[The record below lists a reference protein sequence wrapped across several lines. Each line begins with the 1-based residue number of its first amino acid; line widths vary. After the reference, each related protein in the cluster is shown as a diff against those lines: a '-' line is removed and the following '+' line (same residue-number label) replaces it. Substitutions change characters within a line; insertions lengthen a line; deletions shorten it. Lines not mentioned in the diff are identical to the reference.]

1 MKRYEVQ
8 GKRIN
13 ALPEY
18 EALQK
23 LRKMPPN
30 AELIVWDGYDIAEI
44 STVEDKIMELLDEM
58 DAD

>member
-8 GKRIN
+8 GRMISTM
-13 ALPEY
+13 PED
-18 EALQK
+18 EAI
-23 LRKMPPN
+23 LRLRDFPPN